1 MIYRR
6 AEVKFF
12 LEPIDTVQVF
22 SLKGN
27 LDGGWENLSLKDK
40 VSALVQEG
48 ERKFLLD
55 LAEAHFVNSTGIGV
69 LVACLATIRGAG
81 GTLKFC
87 RVGHR
92 VRRSLETTGGGIWE
106 SLDVHP
112 DRETALRSFTK

>member
-1 MIYRR
+1 M
-6 AEVKFF
+6 KFS
-12 LEPIDTVQVF
+12 LERIGQIQVF

-40 VSALVQEG
+40 VSDLVQSG
-48 ERKFLLD
+48 ERNFLLD
-55 LAEAHFVNSTGIGV
+55 LSEAHFVNSTGIGV
-69 LVACLATIRGAG
+69 MVACLATVRGAN

-87 RVGHR
+87 SLGHR

-112 DRETALRSFTK
+112 DRETALQAF